1 MKKNNLNIILE
12 DQKND
17 FFYQKNKPSI
27 NISFNRV
34 SFIFFIFFIISVI
47 YSVHLT
53 HLASRN
59 DTKLTKSNSQNLN
72 HKLSRADIVDRH
84 GKYLVKTV
92 NSIDIGIS
100 SKKIINKDK
109 LILNLKYIFP
119 NKDYDLIKKKWKKRI
134 FSILKKKYHKK
145 ITKK

>member
-34 SFIFFIFFIISVI
+34 RFIFFIFFIISVI

-59 DTKLTKSNSQNLN
+59 DTKLTKSNSQNLK

-84 GKYLVKTV
+84 GK
-92 NSIDIGIS
+92 
-100 SKKIINKDK
+100 
-109 LILNLKYIFP
+109 
-119 NKDYDLIKKKWKKRI
+119 
-134 FSILKKKYHKK
+134 
-145 ITKK
+145 